1 METTDAA
8 QPPLAEKCDTAEE
21 TKVKQKTMKISI
33 AEGSF
38 AVVASGIG
46 DNYIVP
52 FAVELNASTT
62 QIGIMSSLTG
72 FLSPIGQLIGA
83 HVMENRSRKGIAVIG
98 AFLQACMWVFV
109 VALGGFLW
117 GNVLVSLL
125 PVLLILVWSGNI
137 VTGAITGPPWFSLMG
152 DIVPDNQRGR
162 YFAKRNVVMNAL
174 AIAAIL
180 LLSVFLQTLKDDA
193 LTIMG
198 FIVIFLIAFGSRLTS
213 AFLLS
218 RHYYPPFALEKTE
231 YVKLKDFLKDVPKS
245 NFGHFVLLA
254 TLVNFGQMIGGP
266 FFGVHM
272 LENLSF
278 SYETYIIINLSQTLT
293 AIILYPFLGKFSDKY
308 GNIRMLRIGAC
319 IVPILPIFWIFFTD
333 PLNLILF
340 PQVIGGL
347 GWTAFNLA
355 ASNFIY
361 DSVPPHKR
369 GFYVAYYNFLVG
381 IGILGGGLT
390 GSALITIF
398 PDAIMSFQ
406 FVFLMSGIVR
416 LVVVAILLPKIKEV
430 RKISITRPVSKFN
443 GFKGAKGLFVTLG
456 LEGLWK
462 RHGHNHNH
470 DHKHEHK
477 IFHKKNGNTADA
489 PTSPPSESK
498 SKFLQET

>member
-1 METTDAA
+1 MMPVAPDTT
-8 QPPLAEKCDTAEE
+8 PPPVAENPANAEE
-21 TKVKQKTMKISI
+21 SKAKQKTMKLSI

-83 HVMENRSRKGIAVIG
+83 HVMEKRSRKGIAVIA

-117 GNVLVSLL
+117 GNVLVFLL
-125 PVLLILVWSGNI
+125 PVLLILIWSGNI
-137 VTGAITGPPWFSLMG
+137 VSGSVSGPPWFSLMG
-152 DIVPDNQRGR
+152 DIVPDDQRGR

-180 LLSVFLQTLKDDA
+180 FLSVFLQTLKDDA
-193 LTIMG
+193 LTNLG

-213 AFLLS
+213 SFLLS

-231 YVKLKDFLKDVPKS
+231 YVKLWDFLKEVPRS
-245 NFGHFVLLA
+245 NFGRFVLLA
-254 TLVNFGQMIGGP
+254 TLINFGQMIGGP

-272 LENLSF
+272 LENLNF
-278 SYETYIIINLSQTLT
+278 SYETYIMINLSQTLT

-319 IVPILPIFWIFFTD
+319 IVPILPIFWVFFTD

-361 DSVPPHKR
+361 DSVPSHKR

-398 PDAIMSFQ
+398 PDVMTNFK

-416 LVVVAILLPKIKEV
+416 IAVVAILLPKIKEV

-462 RHGHNHNH
+462 RHGHNHDHNH
-470 DHKHEHK
+470 PRDHKHN
-477 IFHKKNGNTADA
+477 HKKNENTADK
-489 PTSPPSESK
+489 PPSPPSESN
-498 SKFLQET
+498 F

>member
-1 METTDAA
+1 MQADVA
-8 QPPLAEKCDTAEE
+8 QPPPAEKPVNADEAEA
-21 TKVKQKTMKISI
+21 KQKTMKLSI

-52 FAVELNASTT
+52 FAVELHASTI
-62 QIGIMSSLTG
+62 QIGIMSSFIG

-83 HVMENRSRKGIAVIG
+83 HVMENRSRKGIAVIA
-98 AFLQACMWVFV
+98 AFLQASMWVFV

-117 GNVLVSLL
+117 GNVLISLL

-137 VTGAITGPPWFSLMG
+137 VLGAVSGPPWFSLMG
-152 DIVPDNQRGR
+152 DIVPNDQRGR
-162 YFAKRNVVMNAL
+162 YFAKRNVANN
-174 AIAAIL
+174 AIAITAIL

-193 LTIMG
+193 LTILG
-198 FIVIFLIAFGSRLTS
+198 FILIFLIAFGSRLTS
-213 AFLLS
+213 SFLLS
-218 RHYYPPFALEKTE
+218 RHYYPPFAFEKTE

-254 TLVNFGQMIGGP
+254 MLVNFGQMVAGP

-272 LENLSF
+272 LENLDF

-319 IVPILPIFWIFFTD
+319 IVPLLPIFWVFFTD

-361 DSVPPHKR
+361 DSVEPHKR

-381 IGILGGGLT
+381 IGILAGGLT

-398 PDAIMSFQ
+398 PDVWTSFK
-406 FVFLMSGIVR
+406 FVFLMSGLVR
-416 LVVVAILLPKIKEV
+416 LAVVAIFLPKIKEV
-430 RKISITRPVSKFN
+430 RKISVTKPVSKFN
-443 GFKGAKGLFVTLG
+443 GFKTGSKGLFVTLG

-462 RHGHNHNH
+462 KHGHNHPH

-477 IFHKKNGNTADA
+477 IFHKKNG
-489 PTSPPSESK
+489 TSAEKSPSPSPEPK
-498 SKFLQET
+498 P

>member
-1 METTDAA
+1 MGTTDTA
-8 QPPLAEKCDTAEE
+8 QTPLAEKCDPAAE
-21 TKVKQKTMKISI
+21 TKAKQKTMKLSI
-33 AEGSF
+33 AEGSS
-38 AVVASGIG
+38 AVIASGIG

-125 PVLLILVWSGNI
+125 PVLLILVWAGNI

-152 DIVPDNQRGR
+152 DIVPDDQRGR

-174 AIAAIL
+174 AIAVIL
-180 LLSVFLQTLKDDA
+180 FLSILLQTLKDEV
-193 LTIMG
+193 LTILG
-198 FIVIFLIAFGSRLTS
+198 FIVIFLIAFGSRLMS
-213 AFLLS
+213 SFLLS

-231 YVKLKDFLKDVPKS
+231 YVKLWDFLKDVPKS

-254 TLVNFGQMIGGP
+254 TLVNFGQMVAGP

-272 LENLSF
+272 LENLNF
-278 SYETYIIINLSQTLT
+278 SYETYITINISQTLA

-319 IVPILPIFWIFFTD
+319 IVPILPIFWVFFTD
-333 PLNLILF
+333 PLNLIIF
-340 PQVIGGL
+340 PQVLGSL

-361 DSVPPHKR
+361 DSVPSHKR

-390 GSALITIF
+390 GSALITVF
-398 PDAIMSFQ
+398 PDVMMSFK
-406 FVFLMSGIVR
+406 FVFLVSGAVR
-416 LVVVAILLPKIKEV
+416 LAVVAIFLPKIKEV
-430 RKISITRPVSKFN
+430 RKISITKPVSKFN

-470 DHKHEHK
+470 DHPHNHKHN
-477 IFHKKNGNTADA
+477 HKKNGKALDN
-489 PTSPPSESK
+489 PSSTPSDSK
-498 SKFLQET
+498 G